1 MSHLAVLCKCFC
13 DFLGC
18 RESLSLALFLPP
30 SEGQRKRTYT
40 YNRTPAKNEKL
51 MVVAEQA
58 APKTIAQY
66 RARFKARC
74 PKPTPGKLRIFTLS
88 RAHHSLTQSTKTRQG
103 GAQFAIKTCCGWVRG
118 YDDGGEDDHR
128 GMDHDGG
135 KDDDKGSKDNGN
147 EDEEGSSNVARG
159 SNDVLWGKGQ
169 DTGMMI
175 WQ

>member
-1 MSHLAVLCKCFC
+1 MTFLAAVNL
-13 DFLGC
+13 
-18 RESLSLALFLPP
+18 SLSLSLSFSLPVKDKENAHTHITAP
-30 SEGQRKRTYT
+30 LQ
-40 YNRTPAKNEKL
+40 NEKL

-74 PKPTPGKLRIFTLS
+74 PKPTPGKLRIFTPS

-159 SNDVLWGKGQ
+159 SNDVLWSKGQ